1 MTKSRTFLL
10 FGISF
15 VLMLYLVFMPSDLT
29 LYKNIILEVWKF
41 KDSTQNSDRLE
52 NKNTEIPPRGAKLH
66 LIIQFPIFNPSL
78 GLGEKGSKE
87 RQEEVTYC
95 LQRNLLSPHIQ
106 AIHILCETSQDHL
119 FVKALNLNMD
129 WKLAFYVLGHRM
141 TYKDA
146 FQYASLNL
154 LGKST
159 IIMNADIYIHAGF
172 ENLDANI
179 LSNKTMYTLTRHEI
193 PKNGTQCYIKDFC
206 GPKARYI
213 GSHDAWVFRLL
224 APVPDKVLREINY
237 RPNFEGIEQ
246 VLMFHLRTSGGF
258 TIRNPCKILHVVH
271 HHCSQNTRIPNDRHV
286 NGKRLDKFLGVGIS
300 AKRGLVM
307 APFSGL

>member
-1 MTKSRTFLL
+1 MHTGDSVKSRYKHERLFLIL
-10 FGISF
+10 CIMCSF
-15 VLMLYLVFMPSDLT
+15 
-29 LYKNIILEVWKF
+29 
-41 KDSTQNSDRLE
+41 Q
-52 NKNTEIPPRGAKLH
+52 
-66 LIIQFPIFNPSL
+66 
-78 GLGEKGSKE
+78 
-87 RQEEVTYC
+87 
-95 LQRNLLSPHIQ
+95 IQ

-129 WKLAFYVLGHRM
+129 WKLVFYVLGHRM

-159 IIMNADIYIHAGF
+159 MIMNADNYVHAGF
-172 ENLDANI
+172 EYLDANI

-193 PKNGTQCYIKDFC
+193 PKNGTQCNIKDFC

-224 APVPDKVLREINY
+224 APVPDKVLRKINY
-237 RPNFEGIEQ
+237 RPNFLGIEQ

-258 TIRNPCKILHVVH
+258 TIRNPCKILHIVH
-271 HHCSQNTRIPNDRHV
+271 QHCSQNTRIPNDRHV
-286 NGKRLDKFLGVGIS
+286 NGERLDKFLGVG
-300 AKRGLVM
+300 KHTRGGLVI
-307 APFSGL
+307 APFSGF